1 MDTEKKPEKFQVIN
15 KKENRF
21 HVFGKSIIDHR
32 IRLNLFLTNDEY
44 VLMELLKSVQDMT
57 NWRITYGEL
66 WKKCGITKQELI
78 PLWNSLKEKGMVYR
92 HETGI
97 ITTSQKWDD
106 AFAARGDFMA
116 FWKIAPKGNKEK
128 ARTMYNRALKLI
140 PHEQICEAYKKYV
153 EWAKATD
160 TFFKDTSSW
169 MNPKYKHWEDDLTIK
184 IKKDDREPPKTTT
197 LEEDF

>member
-1 MDTEKKPEKFQVIN
+1 MEKAKRERKIQVIN
-15 KKENRF
+15 IKENRF
-21 HVFGKSIIDHR
+21 HVFGKTTIDHR

-78 PLWNSLKEKGMVYR
+78 PLWTSLKEKGMVYK
-92 HETGI
+92 HETGV

-128 ARTMYNRALKLI
+128 ARTMYNRAIKIIEHKIL
-140 PHEQICEAYKKYV
+140 CETYTKYV
-153 EWAKATD
+153 DWCKATD
-160 TFFKDTSSW
+160 TYFKDTSSW
-169 MNPKYKHWEDDLTIK
+169 LNPQYKHWEDQLTK
-184 IKKDDREPPKTTT
+184 PIKKDDIPTKTTT
-197 LEEDF
+197 IESDW